1 MRSRSDQSA
10 RTVRK
15 PAHTVLFGLVGAIAE
30 RLDRRFGWDH
40 LPLPVGVMTLFGL
53 RYRLR
58 RRNLYPVNAGLPPPS
73 ADALGEARLS
83 ANTSSRTRDGRFNDF
98 EDPEMGAACTRFG
111 RNSPAVPDKG
121 LPGDPSPQEVSEKL
135 LARHVFLPATGL
147 NLLAAA
153 WVQFEVHD
161 WFSHLIDAKGKWDV
175 GGHKVGRLWRDPRA
189 DIPTFV
195 SGETHWWD
203 GSQLYGTDAQFA
215 ANVRADG
222 GRLKIDN
229 ELLEAIEEF
238 ATRKDN
244 VACGSLAK
252 AIEDFATRKDDVA
265 CGCPASPRGV
275 ANLWVGLALF
285 HVLFAREHNAIC
297 DRLRSAHPGWDDDRL
312 FATARLIN
320 TALMAKIHTVEWTP
334 AMIAHPTTQYAIRAT
349 WWGLLGERFRKACGR
364 IGQGEILSGIPGS
377 ATDHDGVPYS
387 LTEEFVAVYRMHPL
401 LPDEVTFHSAGDERV
416 VRGPLKFGELAMA
429 HGNPAQPREVL
440 HKIGYANAFYSLG
453 IANPG
458 AITLHNYPE
467 FLRDLTR
474 VNDDKLDVAAV
485 DVLRTRE
492 CAVARYNDFRRLFR
506 LRPASSFYDLAGND
520 ELARE
525 IRKVYRGNLEAVDLM
540 VGLFAERKPAG
551 FAFGDT
557 AFRVFLLMAARR
569 LASDRFFTADFTP
582 EVYTPA
588 GLEWIDETTLAGML
602 RRHYPELGRVLRVVD
617 NPFLPWGPVPG

>member
-1 MRSRSDQSA
+1 MRSRSHQSA

-15 PAHTVLFGLVGAIAE
+15 RAHPFLLGLVANIAW

-53 RYRLR
+53 RYWLR
-58 RRNLYPVNAGLPPPS
+58 QRNLYSVNAGLPPPS
-73 ADALGEARLS
+73 AEALADARLS
-83 ANTSSRTRDGRFNDF
+83 ANAWSRTRDGRFNDF
-98 EDPEMGAACTRFG
+98 DDPEMGAACTRFG
-111 RNSPAVPDKG
+111 RNSPEVPNMGSPD
-121 LPGDPSPQEVSEKL
+121 DPSPEEVSDKL
-135 LARHVFLPATGL
+135 LKRHDFLPATGL

-153 WVQFEVHD
+153 WIQFEVHD
-161 WFSHLIDAKGKWDV
+161 WFSHLIDAERKWEV
-175 GGHKVGRLWRDPRA
+175 GGRQVPRLWRDPRA
-189 DIPTFV
+189 DMATFV
-195 SGETHWWD
+195 SSETHWWD
-203 GSQLYGTDAQFA
+203 GSQLYGSDAQFA
-215 ANVRADG
+215 DDVRADG
-222 GRLKIDN
+222 GRLKIDS
-229 ELLEAIEEF
+229 ELLKAIEKF
-238 ATRKDN
+238 ATRKDD
-244 VACGSLAK
+244 VACGCLAK
-252 AIEDFATRKDDVA
+252 AIVDFATRKDDVA
-265 CGCPASPRGV
+265 YGCPASPRGV
-275 ANLWVGLALF
+275 ANLWIGLALF

-297 DRLRSAHPGWDDDRL
+297 DRLRGAHPGWDDDRL

-334 AMIAHPTTQYAIRAT
+334 AMIAHPTTQYAIHAT
-349 WWGLLGERFRKACGR
+349 WWGLLGERFRKRFGR

-377 ATDHDGVPYS
+377 ATDDDGVPYS

-401 LPDEVTFHSAGDERV
+401 LPDEVTFRSAGDQRV
-416 VRGPLKFGELAMA
+416 VRGPLKLAELAMA

-485 DVLRTRE
+485 DVLRSRE

-506 LRPASSFYDLAGND
+506 LRPASSFYDLAGSD

-525 IRKVYRGNLEAVDLM
+525 ISDVYSGNLEAVDLM
-540 VGLFAERKPAG
+540 VGLLAERKPAG

-569 LASDRFFTADFTP
+569 LSSDRFFTADFTP
-582 EVYTPA
+582 EVYTQA

-602 RRHYPELGRVLRVVD
+602 RRHYPELGPVLRGVD
-617 NPFLPWGPVPG
+617 NPFLPWGPVLR